1 VNCSPE
7 STSPESTAH
16 HLSAPRIIELRQ
28 YLLRPGRRDDLIDL
42 FDRELVETQ
51 EEVGMDVLG
60 QFRDL
65 DRPDYFVWLRR
76 FSDMEARR
84 ESLAAFYG
92 GPVWAQHSSE
102 ANSTMI
108 DSDNVLLLRP
118 VSEDVELD
126 VASPALRDR
135 DTKRGDVV
143 VLIQHRTP
151 GRELE
156 FNAHFE
162 STMRG
167 QLESVGA
174 RSIGIYETEPA
185 ENTFPRLPVRPA
197 NVLVW
202 FGAFDT
208 ADRIASA
215 WKALDQLCAWSSLD
229 RVTRD
234 SSTAAPDVL
243 RLTPTSRSLLDG
255 TARDIAAPSG
265 VSVPVDANL
274 GRFAGC

>member
-1 VNCSPE
+1 
-7 STSPESTAH
+7 
-16 HLSAPRIIELRQ
+16 
-28 YLLRPGRRDDLIDL
+28 
-42 FDRELVETQ
+42 
-51 EEVGMDVLG
+51 MDVLG

-202 FGAFDT
+202 FGAFDA